1 MNGWLLCAV
10 VLAAT
15 LVPLTVAA
23 ALRPP
28 RDGLVA
34 LIAAGPVVSIALL
47 LTATGMRQQSLADVA
62 LVCAA
67 SSFVGALAFLR
78 FLAGRVR

>member
-1 MNGWLLCAV
+1 VNGWLLSAV
-10 VLAAT
+10 VLAAA
-15 LVPLTVAA
+15 LVPLTVVG
-23 ALRPP
+23 ALRPV

-34 LIAAGPVVSIALL
+34 LVAAGPVVSIALL
-47 LTATGMRQQSLADVA
+47 LAAAGMRQQSLADVA

-78 FLAGRVR
+78 FLTGRVQ